1 MVFLAALFPSLTL
14 SQEGISCKREN
25 NVLIC
30 ELHVLTNRGAE
41 KLNLSHCIDD
51 FCFDAQVT
59 ITKSGSASA
68 DTSTIL
74 LEESNGQEE
83 SNRARDAAA
92 TSTTADLVIA
102 GRTYSPPFSQYGVAV
117 AESLQSRPT
126 ATRSWQYGDWLIQF
140 AVALRGDP
148 SSLDMNPVSI
158 QEAVAALELSVKVFE
173 DMQNSGMGDAKVSIA
188 NAYMTMA
195 ETFVFDPYDPQ
206 YSKAMHYFEL
216 SNKLFKEVLDEK
228 EIPIGFT
235 RGDVELNWA
244 DTSVRVAVL
253 LVDQQI
259 MEEKDQQL
267 KMDLNS
273 MDAAFDVSQL
283 SGGAILSQQMSDT
296 VTRSEGMLKDAV
308 ATFRQL
314 VSQASS
320 PSHVGQRRIRLAN
333 ALQNLA
339 SISAMKGANFDESN
353 ALLEESVTNY
363 MDSLAVA
370 EISELDRSSAISGV
384 AESLYSLSDGYLQAG
399 KYEQATGRYRDTLN
413 WYKSHKLN
421 APAVA
426 DIYSMD
432 EDQTLQATEQA
443 LAEYN
448 AMVHGQGEIHVP
460 NDWSRHDGMYQAD
473 ELYEADLHATLG
485 ALRMARNEMHLAIN
499 HLANAIEKYAR
510 NPESGRLLADAKLNL
525 ATAYFKQG
533 EYELSMEAHDDALD
547 VYKEVVG
554 EGKNPL
560 MEGLE
565 DMLAHH
571 GVDIEAVK
579 QGVTV
584 DSENEESNRLIDVGA
599 YQASILNKTAF
610 KTDEL

>member
-1 MVFLAALFPSLTL
+1 MLL
-14 SQEGISCKREN
+14 
-25 NVLIC
+25 C
-30 ELHVLTNRGAE
+30 EFHVLTDRGNE
-41 KLNLSHCIDD
+41 KLNLSHCVDD
-51 FCFDAQVT
+51 FCLDAQVT
-59 ITKSGSASA
+59 ITKSGSTSA
-68 DTSTIL
+68 DSSDIL
-74 LEESNGQEE
+74 LAESNGQTE
-83 SNRARDAAA
+83 SNRAEDPAA
-92 TSTTADLVIA
+92 TSTTSDLMIA
-102 GRTYSPPFSQYGVAV
+102 GRTYSQPFSQYGVAI
-117 AESLQSRPT
+117 AESLRSRPIT
-126 ATRSWQYGDWLIQF
+126 TRSWQYGDWLIQF

-148 SSLDMNPVSI
+148 LTLDTTPVSI
-158 QEAVAALELSVKVFE
+158 QQAVAALELAVKVFE
-173 DMQNSGMGDAKVSIA
+173 DMQNRGLGDAKFSIA

-216 SNKLFKEVLDEK
+216 SNRLFKEVLDGK
-228 EIPIGFT
+228 EIPTGFA

-259 MEEKDQQL
+259 MEEKSQQL

-273 MDAAFDVSQL
+273 MDATFDLNQIA
-283 SGGAILSQQMSDT
+283 GGAVLSQEMFDI
-296 VTRSEGMLKDAV
+296 VTRSEGILKDAV
-308 ATFRQL
+308 ASFRQL
-314 VSQASS
+314 VSQANN
-320 PSHVGQRRIRLAN
+320 PVHLGQRRIRLAN

-339 SISAMKGANFDESN
+339 SISVMRGANFDESN
-353 ALLEESVTNY
+353 SLLEESVTNY
-363 MDSLAVA
+363 LDSLDVA
-370 EISELDRSSAISGV
+370 DISELDRSSAISGV

-399 KYEQATGRYRDTLN
+399 KYEEAKGRYRDTLN
-413 WYKSHKLN
+413 WYKSHKLH

-426 DIYSMD
+426 DMSNMD

-448 AMVHGQGEIHVP
+448 AMVHGLGEIHVP
-460 NDWSRHDGMYQAD
+460 NDWARDDGMYQAD
-473 ELYEADLHATLG
+473 ELYEADLYATLG

-499 HLANAIEKYAR
+499 HLANAIERYAQ
-510 NPESGRLLADAKLNL
+510 NPESGRFLADAKLNL

-533 EYELSMEAHDDALD
+533 EYELSIEAHEDALD
-547 VYKEVVG
+547 VYKQVVG

-571 GVDIEAVK
+571 GVDIDAVK
-579 QGVTV
+579 QGVQV
-584 DSENEESNRLIDVGA
+584 DSETVESNRVIDVGA

-610 KTDEL
+610 TTDEL